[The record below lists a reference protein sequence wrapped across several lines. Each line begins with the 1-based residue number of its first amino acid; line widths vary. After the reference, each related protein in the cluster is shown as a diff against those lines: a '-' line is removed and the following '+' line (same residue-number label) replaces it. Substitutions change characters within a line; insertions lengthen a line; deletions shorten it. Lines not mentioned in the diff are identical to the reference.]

1 MLDYCTKTIC
11 SIEKEDNKYIL
22 KDCNGNSIW
31 NTEKGN
37 SKISQP
43 LNQKTRT
50 YIESC
55 KGTGF
60 ASDNQMVWIL
70 AIKTKENER
79 LYKNIAV
86 CKYFKYAINEINV
99 HIKQLIGIIQD
110 NLTKTK
116 NYQDLWSDEVS
127 EVEFLEVNID
137 KYIEMQNELHELQ
150 KNAPYIYSLISMN
163 ENDKTESSRN
173 ILRKNQ
179 AEFIEGKIASNYNLK
194 NSGINLKNSGIW
206 YPSSLGIDGEIYSYY
221 NNISNNGEK

>member
-11 SIEKEDNKYIL
+11 SIENKDNKYTL
-22 KDCNGNSIW
+22 NDCNGNSIW
-31 NTEKGN
+31 KTEYGI
-37 SKISQP
+37 SKFSQA
-43 LNQKTRT
+43 LAQKTRT

-137 KYIEMQNELHELQ
+137 KYIEMQNELQ

-194 NSGINLKNSGIW
+194 DSGIW
-206 YPSSLGIDGEIYSYY
+206 HPSSLGIDGEIYSYY

>member
-11 SIEKEDNKYIL
+11 SIEKEDNNYIL
-22 KDCNGNSIW
+22 KNCNKKNIW
-31 NTEKGN
+31 KTEDD
-37 SKISQP
+37 ISEFSQA
-43 LNQKTRT
+43 LAQKTRT

-55 KGTGF
+55 QDPVQGTGF

-70 AIKTKENER
+70 AIKTKKNER

-116 NYQDLWSDEVS
+116 KYQRLWSDEVS

-194 NSGINLKNSGIW
+194 DSGIW
-206 YPSSLGIDGEIYSYY
+206 HPSSLGIDGEIYSYY
-221 NNISNNGEK
+221 NNISNSGEK